1 VLQLLTELVEHKI
14 YANTSLFGVI
24 REHPV
29 AAQDVELRT
38 LLHHIIVSNRF
49 WLFLLLDRPFVRSQE
64 TARPDSLNVVDALYA
79 ETHALEREWL
89 ARVDENE
96 LASMV
101 AWPRRPEVRFT
112 VAQVMSQVC
121 LHSQGHRAQCATR
134 LRSLGGA
141 PPTLDFIHWLAE
153 RAGGRVPAEAE

>member
-1 VLQLLTELVEHKI
+1 MLQLLTDLVEHKM
-14 YANTSLFGVI
+14 YANTMLLRVV
-24 REHPV
+24 REHSI
-29 AAQDVELRT
+29 AANDAELRT

-49 WLFLLLDRPFVRSQE
+49 WLFLLLDRPFVREKE
-64 TARPDSLNVVDALYA
+64 TICPDSLDVVDALYA
-79 ETHALEREWL
+79 EAHAREREWL
-89 ARVDENE
+89 ERVDENE

-101 AWPRRPEVRFT
+101 TWPRQPEVRFT

-134 LRSLGGA
+134 WRALGGT

-153 RAGGRVPAEAE
+153 KAAGRLPAGLA

>member
-1 VLQLLTELVEHKI
+1 MLQLLTDLVEHKI
-14 YANTSLFGVI
+14 YANTMLLRVV
-24 REHPV
+24 REHSI
-29 AAQDVELRT
+29 AADDAELRT

-49 WLFLLLDRPFVRSQE
+49 WLFLLLDRPFVREKE
-64 TARPDSLNVVDALYA
+64 TVCPDSLDVVDGLYA
-79 ETHALEREWL
+79 EAHALEREWL

-96 LASMV
+96 LAGMV
-101 AWPRRPEVRFT
+101 AWTRAPAARFT

-134 LRSLGGA
+134 LRSLGGT

-153 RAGGRVPAEAE
+153 KAAGRLPTAVA